1 MKNDKVFFI
10 AGFLGLPIAVVV
22 LFLLAPAM
30 LTIIISFTG
39 LDHRLK
45 WEYVGLENY
54 RRILT
59 DPNMLLF
66 IANTAM
72 FVAGTLAFNVG
83 MGLLLAL
90 ISTHVIEPVGYL
102 VRAVYLLP
110 RVTPSVVFAF
120 IMLWIFSPLD
130 SGVIN
135 SMLIRAGLI
144 PIPWTTSFPWLF
156 LFIVNGLVGCSLG
169 MLIFTSAIKS
179 IPSDYIIA
187 AKVDGASYIT
197 IIFKIIIPMIKGHIA
212 FVTAYQTLSLITSF
226 EYILL
231 TLDGGPGYYTTEVW
245 ALAAFHK
252 AFAQYSL
259 SSQYGYAA
267 AMTAFLMVA
276 AAILTILYWRAF
288 RLREMISQPKIEV

>member
-1 MKNDKVFFI
+1 MRLSRVFFLL
-10 AGFLGLPIAVVV
+10 GFLGVPTAVVI
-22 LFLLAPAM
+22 LFILVPAI
-30 LTIIISFTG
+30 LTLIISFTG
-39 LDHRLK
+39 LDHRFR

-54 RRILT
+54 RKILI
-59 DPNMLLF
+59 DPNIWIF
-66 IANTAM
+66 VVNTAI
-72 FVAGTLAFNVG
+72 FVVGTLVFNVG
-83 MGLLLAL
+83 VGLFLAL
-90 ISTHVIEPVGYL
+90 LSTHVAEPIGYL

-130 SGVIN
+130 SGVLN
-135 SMLIRAGLI
+135 SFLRNLGIE
-144 PIPWTTSFPWLF
+144 PIPWTTGYPWIF

-179 IPSDYIIA
+179 IPQDYIVA
-187 AKVDGASYIT
+187 ARVDGASTLT
-197 IIFKIIIPMIKGHIA
+197 IILRIVIPMIRGHIM

-245 ALAAFHK
+245 ALAAFHR
-252 AFAQYSL
+252 AFAQYAL

-267 AMTAFLMVA
+267 AMTAFLVA
-276 AAILTILYWRAF
+276 SAAILTALYWRAF
-288 RLREMISQPKIEV
+288 RIREMISQPKIEL